1 MKDAPVFINPPS
13 FVNHMPSLTFGL
25 PPRSFATAAGLDML
39 KCPRRMFNPQKIKR
53 SREAAS
59 SASLILFS
67 ICVMLLFAGDAWAQ
81 ALDVKIKVVS
91 VTPPRVRVE
100 GRRTEAA
107 TAWSI
112 RNIYGS
118 AAGLA
123 ERVENFQLFGED
135 GAAVVV
141 RNLAPGE
148 FSAAS
153 PASRFSYDFKLDPPA
168 FVSDSSHI
176 SWLTADR
183 GLLMLADLL
192 PAPLRNAKVELSI
205 PAGWKVATAEP
216 RNAAG
221 MFEVADAERAVF
233 AVGRDQRVRR
243 GRACGMTFTL
253 VTAGDWA
260 FTEEEAADSAAEIL
274 KIHQETAGGAPR
286 QGPTVVLLPLPQAG
300 AAGNLWSAETRGAT
314 VVLVSGRLPSKLAAK
329 AQLDGA
335 LTHEL
340 FHLWVPNGLAL
351 EGEYDW
357 FYEGFTNYAALR
369 TGMRRGQLTFHD
381 YLNALGSAYDSYRR
395 ARGPRE
401 VSLTEA
407 SQRRWAG
414 SGALAYHKGLLVALL
429 YDLTLMR
436 QTGGRNSL
444 TDVYRELFR
453 RHGRG
458 NPPADGNRA
467 VIQILSSTGGMR
479 AFVERY
485 VEGSAELRLPTLI
498 EPFGLK
504 VEPGGARTHV
514 GVSDSLDSAQRELLR
529 KLGYNERS
537 DAESRKLHERLR
549 KRASQ

>member
-1 MKDAPVFINPPS
+1 
-13 FVNHMPSLTFGL
+13 
-25 PPRSFATAAGLDML
+25 
-39 KCPRRMFNPQKIKR
+39 MFTQPKTR
-53 SREAAS
+53 WSREAATR
-59 SASLILFS
+59 ASLIFFGLCLILPLS
-67 ICVMLLFAGDAWAQ
+67 ARGGAAQ
-81 ALDVKIKVVS
+81 TLDVKIQVVPG
-91 VTPPRVRVE
+91 TPRRVRVE
-100 GRRTEAA
+100 GRRAEAA
-107 TAWSI
+107 GAWSL
-112 RNIYGS
+112 RNFYGS

-123 ERVENFQLFGED
+123 ERVENFQLFGEG
-135 GAAVVV
+135 GAAVAVKK
-141 RNLAPGE
+141 LAPGE
-148 FSAAS
+148 FSAAG

-168 FVSDSSHI
+168 FVSDSAHV

-192 PAPLRNAKVELSI
+192 PVPLGSARVELSL
-205 PAGWKVATAEP
+205 PPGWKVSTAET

-221 MFEVADAERAVF
+221 VFEVADAERAVF
-233 AVGRDQRVRR
+233 AVGRDLKVSR
-243 GRACGMTFTL
+243 GRAGSLSFTL

-260 FTEEEAADSAAEIL
+260 FTEGEAADSAAEIL

-286 QGPTVVLLPLPQAG
+286 QSPTVMLLPLPQAG

-314 VVLVSGRLPSKLAAK
+314 VVLVSGLLPSKLAAR

-357 FYEGFTNYAALR
+357 FYEGFTNYVALR
-369 TGMRRGQLTFHD
+369 AGMRRGQLTFHD
-381 YLNALGSAYDSYRR
+381 YLNALGNAYDSYRR

-401 VSLTEA
+401 VSLVEA
-407 SQRRWAG
+407 SRRRFAG
-414 SGALAYHKGLLVALL
+414 GNALVYHKGLLVALL

-436 QTGGRNSL
+436 QTGGKSSL

-453 RHGRG
+453 RHARG
-458 NPPADGNRA
+458 NPPADGNAAVVRA
-467 VIQILSSTGGMR
+467 LSSAGGMR

-485 VEGSAELRLPTLI
+485 VEGGTELTLPALI
-498 EPFGLK
+498 EPFGLR

-514 GVSDSLDSAQRELLR
+514 GVSDSLESAQRELLR
-529 KLGYNERS
+529 KLGYNGRP

-549 KRASQ
+549 KRASR